1 MEKNKYTDYSR
12 LLRSELILAR
22 GCTEPIALA
31 YAGAKARE
39 VLGTMPEHCHVKCS
53 GNIIKNVSG
62 VIVPKSGGLRGVDVA
77 VTLGIIGG
85 TASFELDVL
94 RSVTEEHA
102 KQIEEKLQQNFCTC
116 ELAEGVENLY
126 LQVEVS
132 AGNMNAL
139 VEISRYHTNI
149 TRIEKNHEILFQKED
164 KEEQDIHSVKQ
175 KLCVED
181 ILNYADSVN
190 LEEIRSTLEQQIAC
204 NSEIAREGVQG
215 NWGAQ
220 IGRTLL
226 EKRPQELFSVRAAA
240 LAAAGSDARMNGC
253 DLPVVINSGSGNQGI
268 TASLPVILY
277 ADELGASHDE
287 LLRALAVSN
296 LIALHQKRFIG
307 SLSAYCGATSAA
319 CGAACGIAYLQCN
332 MKIKDGSMSISD
344 RYNLV
349 SAVITNTICTIGGM
363 VCDGA
368 KSSCAAKIASAVQTA
383 LLSVDMAF
391 ANRVFQSGEGLVMD
405 TIEETI
411 AVVGRM
417 GREGMRSTDV
427 EILNMMLRQK

>member
-1 MEKNKYTDYSR
+1 MEETKYKEYSQ

-39 VLGTMPEHCHVKCS
+39 ILGTMPEHCHVKCS

-85 TASFELDVL
+85 TASYVLDVL

-102 KQIEEKLQQNFCTC
+102 KQTKEKLRQNFCTC

-132 AGNMNAL
+132 DGDRNAL

-149 TRIEKNHEILFQKED
+149 IRIEKNHEILFQKENE
-164 KEEQDIHSVKQ
+164 EEQELHSVKK

-181 ILNYADSVN
+181 ILQYADDVD
-190 LEEIRSTLEQQIAC
+190 LEEIRPTLEQQIAC
-204 NSEIAREGVQG
+204 NSEIAREGMQG

-220 IGRTLL
+220 IGKTLQ
-226 EKRPQELFSVRAAA
+226 EKWPKDILAVRAAA

-277 ADELGASHDE
+277 ARELGVSHDE

-319 CGAACGIAYLQCN
+319 CGAACAIAYLQCN
-332 MKIKDGSMSISD
+332 MIIKDGSMNKTD
-344 RYNLV
+344 RYHV
-349 SAVITNTICTIGGM
+349 ISGVITNTICTIGGM

-391 ANRVFQSGEGLVMD
+391 ANRVFQPGEGLVMG
-405 TIEETI
+405 TVEETI
-411 AVVGRM
+411 AAVGQV
-417 GREGMRSTDV
+417 GREGMQSTDI
-427 EILNMMLRQK
+427 EILNMMLRQR